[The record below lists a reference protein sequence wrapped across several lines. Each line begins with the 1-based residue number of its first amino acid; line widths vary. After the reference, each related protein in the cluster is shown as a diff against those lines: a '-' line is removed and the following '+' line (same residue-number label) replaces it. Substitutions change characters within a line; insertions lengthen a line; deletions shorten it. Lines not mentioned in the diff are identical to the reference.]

1 MREFGEEKTGW
12 KGEETTPSF
21 VITVPAVSFFMRFS
35 EREREELVRECGKI
49 ELLWVLRARGCETSG
64 RGMKFH
70 QR

>member
-35 EREREELVRECGKI
+35 EREKSSFESAGRSNFCGFFVPVAVKHREEG
-49 ELLWVLRARGCETSG
+49 
-64 RGMKFH
+64 
-70 QR
+70 